1 VDDSSAYGAE
11 VVSSE
16 EAAAFLTSVTTAAVA
31 ASLDF
36 VTSAL
41 VGTAFLWC
49 FL

>member
-1 VDDSSAYGAE
+1 MDDSSAFGAATG
-11 VVSSE
+11 SSE
-16 EAAAFLTSVTTAAVA
+16 AVAFLTSATTAAVA

-41 VGTAFLWC
+41 VGTAYLWC